1 MEVTSA
7 TTPTTP
13 SARSKIGSDFD
24 TFLKMFTV
32 QLQNQDPLNPTDP
45 SDYAVQLATFSAVEQ
60 QVMTN
65 DLLTG
70 LSDLMAS
77 ASLADFAGMVGKE
90 VLAPTTVTYT
100 NTPITVEIPPAAGGA
115 DSADL
120 VVRDEN
126 GFEVQR
132 MPVSVAG
139 STINW
144 SGEAQGTHSFALE
157 SYEGDTLTAT
167 TTASVYARVVEVR
180 SDASGPVLVF
190 ESGGTAP
197 AASIS
202 GLRG

>member
-90 VLAPTTVTYT
+90 VLAPTTATYA
-100 NTPITVEIPPAAGGA
+100 NTPITVEIPPAATGA

-120 VVRDEN
+120 VVRDAD

-132 MPVSVAG
+132 MPVSVGG
-139 STINW
+139 STIDW
-144 SGEAQGTHSFALE
+144 SGKAPGTYSFALE
-157 SYEGDTLTAT
+157 SYEGDTQTAT

-180 SDASGPVLVF
+180 SDASGPLLVF

-202 GLRG
+202 GLRS